1 MAAESVKSTVPSPSV
16 TAAAPVVKA
25 EAVSIVTGKPIAT
38 DNGSNAAR
46 LDAKAE
52 TMAATTGPVVAVK
65 KWYADQAVLMKI
77 ALVSIVLY
85 FLYKKFA

>member
-1 MAAESVKSTVPSPSV
+1 MAAESIKSTVPSPAVS
-16 TAAAPVVKA
+16 AAGPVVKA
-25 EAVSIVTGKPIAT
+25 EAVSIVTGKPIST

-46 LDAKAE
+46 LEAKAAEMDAKSI
-52 TMAATTGPVVAVK
+52 VASTK
-65 KWYADQAVLMKI
+65 KWYADQTVLMKI